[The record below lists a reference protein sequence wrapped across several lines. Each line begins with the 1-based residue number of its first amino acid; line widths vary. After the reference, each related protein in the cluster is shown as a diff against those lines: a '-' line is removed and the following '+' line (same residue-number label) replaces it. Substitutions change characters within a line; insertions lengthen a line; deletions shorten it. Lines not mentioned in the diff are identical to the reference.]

1 MAASVGPIPT
11 NIHPL
16 GSSTE
21 EKVLCVFWDTD
32 SDTLG
37 FKVAEMPDVKFT
49 RMELASRVAG
59 LFDLLGTASP
69 IIVKEKIRLRALG
82 QSGLQ
87 WLDVV
92 GEEDASWWFL

>member
-1 MAASVGPIPT
+1 LGVQLTRFPAADGRQLRAEFN

-21 EKVLCVFWDTD
+21 EKVLGVFWDTD

-49 RMELASRVAG
+49 RMELASKVAG
-59 LFDLLGTASP
+59 EFDPLGTASP
-69 IIVKEKIRLRALG
+69 IIVKAKISL
-82 QSGLQ
+82 
-87 WLDVV
+87 
-92 GEEDASWWFL
+92 